1 MFSDVYF
8 FIGKL
13 FAFCQYS
20 VQYNFRE
27 RGKEGNPVPVLVFD
41 WKKVEN

>member
-8 FIGKL
+8 LISKL
-13 FAFCQYS
+13 LPFCQYS
-20 VQYNFRE
+20 LQYNFRE
-27 RGKEGNPVPVLVFD
+27 RGKAGDPVPVLVFD